1 MATKKKEDTKKKGG
15 KEIVVV
21 GQVLEV
27 GPDVKFVKEG
37 DDIYYI
43 KANAVPIPFFKQG
56 LVALQEVAA
65 LVIINEKVKERFNNQ
80 I

>member
-1 MATKKKEDTKKKGG
+1 MRKT
-15 KEIVVV
+15 
-21 GQVLEV
+21 
-27 GPDVKFVKEG
+27 KFVKEG
-37 DDIYYI
+37 DDVYYI